1 MKPLDDLSDDELGAA
16 LRRIDAA
23 LPPVPPAL
31 RRAALAQWPAAPGRA
46 QAAVGAAAALGRWV
60 VAALRVDGWATPPT
74 AQALRSVRPATR
86 QLLYSAEGRD
96 IDLRI
101 VPGPEAFVLT
111 GQVLGPD
118 ETGLIELRRHDGAG
132 AAPLQAELDALGEF
146 RLAGVEPGRYR
157 LMLHA
162 GDTTI
167 EVPELDVGMPAA

>member
-1 MKPLDDLSDDELGAA
+1 MKPLHDLSDDELGAA
-16 LRRIDAA
+16 IRRIDAA
-23 LPPVPPAL
+23 LPPVPPAW
-31 RRAALAQWPAAPGRA
+31 RRAALAQWPAATGRV
-46 QAAVGAAAALGRWV
+46 QAATGAAAALGRWV
-60 VAALRVDGWATPPT
+60 VAVLRADGWASPP
-74 AQALRSVRPATR
+74 AALALRSVRPAAR

-101 VPGPEAFVLT
+101 VPGPESFVLT

-118 ETGLIELRRHDGAG
+118 EHGRIELQRHGG
-132 AAPLQAELDALGEF
+132 AAGSPLQAELDALGEF

>member
-1 MKPLDDLSDDELGAA
+1 MAV
-16 LRRIDAA
+16 LRA
-23 LPPVPPAL
+23 
-31 RRAALAQWPAAPGRA
+31 
-46 QAAVGAAAALGRWV
+46 
-60 VAALRVDGWATPPT
+60 DGWATPPT
-74 AQALRSVRPATR
+74 AQALRNVRPATR
-86 QLLYSAEGRD
+86 PLLYSAAGRGT
-96 IDLRI
+96 DLRI

-118 ETGLIELRRHDGAG
+118 ETGLIELQRHDGAAG
-132 AAPLQAELDALGEF
+132 TPLQAELDALGEF